1 MEVRHHPLFVRW
13 LEEMADQNE
22 EVFGELMA
30 LLEALED
37 YGHELEDEQREES
50 HPVLSSRFDMHALR
64 RTPPSQ
70 AAPFADSPPVLRILY
85 AICRTTAGA
94 EVAVALLGGDKTTLG
109 SDWYPV
115 NLAEAEHRLTQF
127 CQQHSDLTA
136 IVKRGNR

>member
-13 LEEMADQNE
+13 LEAVAGHDE

-37 YGHELEDEQREES
+37 YGRELEDEQREES

-64 RTPPSQ
+64 RAPPSR

-115 NLAEAEHRLTQF
+115 NLAEAEHRLNQF
-127 CQQHSDLTA
+127 CRPHSGLAA

>member
-13 LEEMADQNE
+13 LEEMAVQNE
-22 EVFGELMA
+22 EIFGELMA

-37 YGHELEDEQREES
+37 YGRELDDEQREES
-50 HPVLSSRFDMHALR
+50 HPVVTSRFDMHALR

-85 AICRTTAGA
+85 AICRTAAGA
-94 EVAVALLGGDKTTLG
+94 EVAVALVGGDKTTLG
-109 SDWYPV
+109 RNWYPV
-115 NLAEAEHRLTQF
+115 NRAEAEYRLNQF
-127 CQQHSDLTA
+127 CKQHSDLTA